1 VDVGTGLRISNP
13 QLVAEEL
20 GVPVER
26 ITVVEG
32 DTATTPNHGGTGG
45 SSGTPRAGRDLR
57 QVAAT
62 ARVALLSMAAAQ
74 LKRPV
79 SELVIDGGEV
89 RPAAGG
95 QGVSIASLIG
105 GRRFELKVDPKA
117 PLKDPGQ
124 YTQVGKSVPRP
135 DVPAKCT
142 GRYEYVQ
149 NVSVP
154 GMLHGRVVRAPA
166 FGAKLMAVDESSIR
180 TIPNVKVVRIE
191 SFLGVVA
198 PDEWAAIRAAR
209 ELKTTWSDWQGLP
222 GSEQLERY
230 VRTTA
235 VDHDQTVTTKGDT
248 TAGMAAGAHKL
259 EASYW
264 WPNQSHASLGPS
276 CAVADVRADSAT
288 VWSATQGTFGLRDVL
303 AGMFGLPPQKVR
315 VIFREGSGSY
325 GSNGNDDV
333 ACDAF
338 LLSRAV
344 GKPVRVQWMR
354 QDELGHDPR
363 GPQQLLDM
371 RAALDA
377 QGRIAAWETE
387 MWLPNGVLGSRPFAG
402 PQAAGLQQGRGV
414 LTGAIAQNGE
424 PPYAVSSLKVTAHWI
439 KETPLRPS
447 NLRAP
452 GKIANVFAVEGFTD
466 ELAAAARV
474 DAVVF
479 RKRGLDDPRA
489 LDAIDRAARMIGWQT
504 RPSPNPNA
512 EQGGVRVGRGIA
524 YMRYKQ
530 AENYV
535 AVAMEVAVDPATGV
549 ITVKRVTTAH
559 DCGPI
564 VNPDAL
570 RNQVEGCIVQTLS
583 RTLHEEVTFDRSRVT
598 SVDWRS
604 YPILT
609 FPEVPPVEVAL
620 IDRPREPIY
629 GAGEAAAAPIA
640 AALANAVFD
649 ATGVRLR
656 RVPFTP
662 EQVKAAL
669 NRA

>member
-1 VDVGTGLRISNP
+1 
-13 QLVAEEL
+13 VA
-20 GVPVER
+20 
-26 ITVVEG
+26 
-32 DTATTPNHGGTGG
+32 
-45 SSGTPRAGRDLR
+45 
-57 QVAAT
+57 
-62 ARVALLSMAAAQ
+62 
-74 LKRPV
+74 LKRPA
-79 SELVIDGGEV
+79 SELVIDGGMV
-89 RPAAGG
+89 RPRAGG
-95 QGVSIASLIG
+95 RGVAISLLIG
-105 GRRFELKVDPKA
+105 GKRFELKIDPKA

-135 DVPAKCT
+135 DVPGKCT
-142 GRYEYVQ
+142 GQYEYVQ
-149 NVSVP
+149 NIRVP
-154 GMLHGRVVRAPA
+154 GMLHGRVIRPPA
-166 FGAKLMAVDESSIR
+166 FGAKLMAMDEASIR
-180 TIPNVKVVRIE
+180 AIPDVKVIRIE

-209 ELKTTWSDWQGLP
+209 ELKATWSEWEGLP

-230 VRTTA
+230 VRTA
-235 VDHDQTVTTKGDT
+235 EIDHDQTVTTRGDSL
-248 TAGMAAGAHKL
+248 TALAAAATKH

-276 CAVADVRADSAT
+276 CAVADVRNGEAT

-303 AGMFGLPPQKVR
+303 AKMFGMPAQNVR

-325 GSNGNDDV
+325 GSNGNDDA

-354 QDELGHDPR
+354 EDELGHDPK

-371 RAALDA
+371 RAGLDA
-377 QGRIAAWETE
+377 QGGIVAWETE
-387 MWLPNGVLGSRPFAG
+387 MWLPNGVPGSRPFAG
-402 PQAAGLQQGRGV
+402 PEAAGLKQGGGV

-424 PPYAVSSLKVTAHWI
+424 PAYTVPNLKVTAHWI
-439 KETPLRPS
+439 KQTPLRPS

-452 GKIANVFAVEGFTD
+452 GKIANVFAVEAFTD
-466 ELAAAARV
+466 ELAAAAKI

-479 RKRGLDDPRA
+479 RRQKLTDPRA
-489 LDAIDRAARMIGWQT
+489 LDVIDRAAQMIGWKT
-504 RPSPNPNA
+504 RPSPNPEA
-512 EQGGVRVGRGIA
+512 VQGGLRVGRGLA
-524 YMRYKQ
+524 YTRYKQ
-530 AENYV
+530 SENYI
-535 AVAMEVAVDPATGV
+535 AVAMEVAVDAATGSIGV
-549 ITVKRVTTAH
+549 RHVTAAH

-583 RTLHEEVTFDRSRVT
+583 RALHEEVTFDRSHVT

-609 FPEVPPVEVAL
+609 FPEAPKVEVAL

-629 GAGEAAAAPIA
+629 GAGEAAAAPVA

-662 EQVKAAL
+662 ERVKAAL